1 MIDCDL
7 TITGIHRISKPQ
19 TWAAG
24 ETPLA
29 FFAVEARGF
38 EIRGCTLL
46 KNKNGG
52 FFSLMPR
59 GQTETGARA
68 VACHDQQLLDTMTSA
83 AKRAFEA
90 LGGKL

>member
-1 MIDCDL
+1 MTDYDV
-7 TITGIHRISKPQ
+7 TITGIHRISKAQ
-19 TWAAG
+19 TWATG
-24 ETPLA
+24 EKPLA
-29 FFAVEARGF
+29 FFAVETRGF

-59 GQTETGARA
+59 GQTDTGARA
-68 VACHDQQLLDTMTSA
+68 VACHDQQLMDTMTSA

-90 LGGKL
+90 IGGKI